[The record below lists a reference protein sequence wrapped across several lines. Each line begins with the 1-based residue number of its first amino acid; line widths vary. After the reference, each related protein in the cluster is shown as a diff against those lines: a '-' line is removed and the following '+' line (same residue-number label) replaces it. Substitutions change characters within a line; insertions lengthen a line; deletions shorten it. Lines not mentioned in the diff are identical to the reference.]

1 MDFKLIQAD
10 NKNIKFK
17 LFSTNY
23 SGLMLEKLTIKN
35 YLLLKNIEIDLSK
48 GFNIITGETGA
59 GKSILINALNLL
71 LGGRADYSIISKNK
85 DKMIIEGIVSVSK
98 ENKAIISKI
107 LKEHEIESMI
117 TSPPSPLLKGEGGES
132 SKINKDEGLVLIIRR
147 ELYTKA
153 YSRCFINDTPVGTNE
168 LKELGEIIIDIHS
181 QNEHQ
186 SLLKKEVHIELVD
199 SYLIK
204 KEGKKFEDKL
214 NSYKQGYEQLLIK
227 RNEYDEINKKK
238 SDLDTKRSFIDFQL
252 KEIHETDPQAGEDD
266 ELENELKTGEN
277 IEGIRESLTLAYSN
291 LYDDSG
297 SVLERIKI
305 VEKELGKIGEYNTDI
320 QKIMGDV
327 SESTTALREAS
338 RLIESLLEN
347 LNFDPARVEEIRE
360 RLYKLQFLKKKYGGS
375 IDEVIKLKVTLEKDL
390 SLVDNFDDT
399 IKKLRTEI
407 DELVKDLFKKAG
419 ELSKTRRDKSKQL
432 ETEIVKILKEV
443 GFENA
448 EFRVEVTSHTAPNV
462 DPAKQLKSGKSGTAK
477 SAEGEGSNALNSNG
491 YDDIEFMVKINKG
504 DEFSS
509 LRKTASGGEVSRIML
524 AVKSVLA
531 GADKVDILVFDE
543 IDTGISGRIAQKVG
557 RVMKGLSG
565 YRQVIAITHL
575 AQIAALAD
583 EHLLVEKETEGNSTI
598 TKIRP
603 LDKNEKVI
611 EVAKLLSGEKVTDAS
626 IKSAKELMSV

>member
-1 MDFKLIQAD
+1 
-10 NKNIKFK
+10 
-17 LFSTNY
+17 
-23 SGLMLEKLTIKN
+23 MLEKLTIKN
-35 YLLLKNIEIDLSK
+35 YLLLKNIEIDLSN

-98 ENKAIISKI
+98 ENKAAIGKI
-107 LKEHEIESMI
+107 LKEHEIESI
-117 TSPPSPLLKGEGGES
+117 GD
-132 SKINKDEGLVLIIRR
+132 NLIIRR

-168 LKELGEIIIDIHS
+168 LKELGEVIIDIHS

-227 RNEYDEINKKK
+227 QIEFDEINKKK
-238 SDLDTKRSFIDFQL
+238 SDLDSKRSFIDFQL

-277 IEGIRESLTLAYSN
+277 IEGIRESLTLAYAN
-291 LYDDSG
+291 LYDDTG

-305 VEKELGKIGEYNTDI
+305 VEKELGKIGEYNSDI
-320 QKIMGDV
+320 QKILGDV

-375 IDEVIKLKVTLEKDL
+375 IDEVIKLKETLEKDL
-390 SLVDNFDDT
+390 SLVENFDET
-399 IKKLRTEI
+399 IKKLKAEI

-419 ELSKTRRDKSKQL
+419 ELSKTRKDKSKQL
-432 ETEIVKILKEV
+432 EAEIVKILKEV

-448 EFRVEVTSHTAPNV
+448 EFKTNIENTE
-462 DPAKQLKSGKSGTAK
+462 AKK
-477 SAEGEGSNALNSNG
+477 LNSNG
-491 YDDIEFMVKINKG
+491 YDDVEFMVKINKG

-583 EHLLVEKETEGNSTI
+583 EHLLVEKETEGNSTF

>member
-1 MDFKLIQAD
+1 
-10 NKNIKFK
+10 
-17 LFSTNY
+17 
-23 SGLMLEKLTIKN
+23 MLEKLTIKN
-35 YLLLKNIEIDLSK
+35 YLLLKNIEIDLSN

-85 DKMIIEGIVSVSK
+85 DKMIIEGIVSISK
-98 ENKAIISKI
+98 ENKAAIGKI
-107 LKEHEIESMI
+107 LKEHDIESI
-117 TSPPSPLLKGEGGES
+117 GDN
-132 SKINKDEGLVLIIRR
+132 IIIRR

-168 LKELGEIIIDIHS
+168 LKELGEVIIDIHS

-227 RNEYDEINKKK
+227 QSEFDEINKKK
-238 SDLDTKRSFIDFQL
+238 SELDSKRSFIDFQL

-277 IEGIRESLTLAYSN
+277 IEGIRESLTLAYAN

-320 QKIMGDV
+320 QKILGDV

-347 LNFDPARVEEIRE
+347 LNFDPSRVEEIRE

-375 IDEVIKLKVTLEKDL
+375 IDEVIKLKETLEKDL
-390 SLVDNFDDT
+390 SLVDNFDET
-399 IKKLRTEI
+399 IKKLKAEI

-419 ELSKTRRDKSKQL
+419 ELSKTRKDKSKQL
-432 ETEIVKILKEV
+432 EAEIVKILKEV

-448 EFRVEVTSHTAPNV
+448 EFKTNIENT
-462 DPAKQLKSGKSGTAK
+462 DAKK
-477 SAEGEGSNALNSNG
+477 LNSNG
-491 YDDIEFMVKINKG
+491 YDDVEFMVKINKG

-565 YRQVIAITHL
+565 FRQVIAITHL

>member
-1 MDFKLIQAD
+1 
-10 NKNIKFK
+10 
-17 LFSTNY
+17 
-23 SGLMLEKLTIKN
+23 MLEKLTIKN
-35 YLLLKNIEIDLSK
+35 YLLLKNIEIDLSN

-85 DKMIIEGIVSVSK
+85 DKMIIEGIVSISK
-98 ENKAIISKI
+98 ENAKAISGI
-107 LKEHEIESMI
+107 LKEHEIESI
-117 TSPPSPLLKGEGGES
+117 GDN
-132 SKINKDEGLVLIIRR
+132 IIIRR

-227 RNEYDEINKKK
+227 QSEFDEINKKK
-238 SDLDTKRSFIDFQL
+238 SDLDSKRSFIDFQL
-252 KEIHETDPQAGEDD
+252 KEIHETDPETGEDD

-277 IEGIRESLTLAYSN
+277 IEGIRESLTLAYAN

-320 QKIMGDV
+320 QKILGDV

-375 IDEVIKLKVTLEKDL
+375 IDEVIKLKETLERDL
-390 SLVDNFDDT
+390 SLVDNFDET
-399 IKKLRTEI
+399 IKNLKTEI

-419 ELSKTRRDKSKQL
+419 ELSKTRKDKSKQL
-432 ETEIVKILKEV
+432 EGEIVKILKEV

-448 EFRVEVTSHTAPNV
+448 EFRVEVASPPTTLNS
-462 DPAKQLKSGKSGTAK
+462 DPVKQKSGTAEN
-477 SAEGEGSNALNSNG
+477 AGGEHSFGKILNQNG
-491 YDDIEFMVKINKG
+491 YDD
-504 DEFSS
+504 
-509 LRKTASGGEVSRIML
+509 
-524 AVKSVLA
+524 
-531 GADKVDILVFDE
+531 
-543 IDTGISGRIAQKVG
+543 
-557 RVMKGLSG
+557 
-565 YRQVIAITHL
+565 
-575 AQIAALAD
+575 
-583 EHLLVEKETEGNSTI
+583 
-598 TKIRP
+598 
-603 LDKNEKVI
+603 
-611 EVAKLLSGEKVTDAS
+611 
-626 IKSAKELMSV
+626 

>member
-1 MDFKLIQAD
+1 
-10 NKNIKFK
+10 
-17 LFSTNY
+17 
-23 SGLMLEKLTIKN
+23 MLEKLTIKN
-35 YLLLKNIEIDLSK
+35 YLLLKNIEIDLSN

-85 DKMIIEGIVSVSK
+85 DKMIIEGIVSISK
-98 ENKAIISKI
+98 ENKAAIGKI
-107 LKEHEIESMI
+107 LKEHEIESI
-117 TSPPSPLLKGEGGES
+117 GTPPPAPPQRRGETGT
-132 SKINKDEGLVLIIRR
+132 LIIRR
-147 ELYTKA
+147 ELYSKS

-168 LKELGEIIIDIHS
+168 LKELGEVIIDIHS

-204 KEGKKFEDKL
+204 KEGRKFEDRL

-227 RNEYDEINKKK
+227 QSEFDEINQKK
-238 SDLDTKRSFIDFQL
+238 SELDSKRSFIDFQL
-252 KEIHETDPQAGEDD
+252 KEIHETDPRQGEDD

-291 LYDDSG
+291 LYDDTG

-320 QKIMGDV
+320 QKILGDV

-375 IDEVIKLKVTLEKDL
+375 IDEVIKLKETLERDM
-390 SLVDNFDDT
+390 SLVDNFDET
-399 IKKLRTEI
+399 INKLKAEI
-407 DELVKDLFKKAG
+407 TELVKDLFKKAG
-419 ELSKTRRDKSKQL
+419 ELSKTRKDKSKQL
-432 ETEIVKILKEV
+432 EVEIVKILKEV

-448 EFRVEVTSHTAPNV
+448 EFMVEVTSPPAP
-462 DPAKQLKSGKSGTAK
+462 LLR
-477 SAEGEGSNALNSNG
+477 GEGSNVLNKNG
-491 YDDIEFMVKINKG
+491 YDDVEFMVKINKG

-557 RVMKGLSG
+557 RVMKNLSSF
-565 YRQVIAITHL
+565 RQVIAITHL

-598 TKIRP
+598 TKIHP

>member
-1 MDFKLIQAD
+1 
-10 NKNIKFK
+10 
-17 LFSTNY
+17 
-23 SGLMLEKLTIKN
+23 MLEKLTIKN
-35 YLLLKNIEIDLSK
+35 YLLLKNIEIDLSN

-85 DKMIIEGIVSVSK
+85 DKMIIEGIVSLSK
-98 ENKAIISKI
+98 ENKAAIGKI
-107 LKEHEIESMI
+107 LKEHEIESI
-117 TSPPSPLLKGEGGES
+117 G
-132 SKINKDEGLVLIIRR
+132 NNLIIRR
-147 ELYTKA
+147 ELYSKA

-227 RNEYDEINKKK
+227 QSEFDEINKKK
-238 SDLDTKRSFIDFQL
+238 SDLDSKRSFIDFQL

-277 IEGIRESLTLAYSN
+277 IEGIRESLTLAYTN

-320 QKIMGDV
+320 QKILGDV

-375 IDEVIKLKVTLEKDL
+375 IDEVIKLKETLEKDL
-390 SLVDNFDDT
+390 SLVDNFDET
-399 IKKLRTEI
+399 IKKLKAEI
-407 DELVKDLFKKAG
+407 DELIKDLFKKAG
-419 ELSKTRRDKSKQL
+419 ELSKTRKEKSKHL

-448 EFRVEVTSHTAPNV
+448 EFNANIEDSE
-462 DPAKQLKSGKSGTAK
+462 AKK
-477 SAEGEGSNALNSNG
+477 LNGNG
-491 YDDIEFMVKINKG
+491 YDDVEFMVKINKG

-557 RVMKGLSG
+557 RVMKGLSE

-626 IKSAKELMSV
+626 IKSAKELMEI

>member
-1 MDFKLIQAD
+1 
-10 NKNIKFK
+10 
-17 LFSTNY
+17 
-23 SGLMLEKLTIKN
+23 MLEKLTIKN
-35 YLLLKNIEIDLSK
+35 YLLLKNIEIDLSN

-85 DKMIIEGIVSVSK
+85 DKMIIEGIVSISK
-98 ENKAIISKI
+98 ENKAAISKI

-117 TSPPSPLLKGEGGES
+117 TSPPSPLLKGEGEES
-132 SKINKDEGLVLIIRR
+132 SKKNKDEGLVIIIRR

-168 LKELGEIIIDIHS
+168 LKELGEVIIDIHS

-227 RNEYDEINKKK
+227 KTDFDEINKKK
-238 SDLDTKRSFIDFQL
+238 SDLDNKRSFIDFQL

-277 IEGIRESLTLAYSN
+277 IEGIRESLTLAYAN

-320 QKIMGDV
+320 QKILGDV

-375 IDEVIKLKVTLEKDL
+375 IDEVIKLKKTLEKDL
-390 SLVDNFDDT
+390 SLVDNFDET
-399 IKKLRTEI
+399 IKKLKAEI
-407 DELVKDLFKKAG
+407 DELIKDLFKKAG
-419 ELSKTRRDKSKQL
+419 ELSKTRKDKSKQL
-432 ETEIVKILKEV
+432 EAEIVKILKEV

-448 EFRVEVTSHTAPNV
+448 EFKVEVTSPPAPL
-462 DPAKQLKSGKSGTAK
+462 LK
-477 SAEGEGSNALNSNG
+477 GEGGNILNKNG
-491 YDDIEFMVKINKG
+491 YDDVEFMVKINKG

-543 IDTGISGRIAQKVG
+543 IDTGISGRVAQKVG

-598 TKIRP
+598 TRIRP